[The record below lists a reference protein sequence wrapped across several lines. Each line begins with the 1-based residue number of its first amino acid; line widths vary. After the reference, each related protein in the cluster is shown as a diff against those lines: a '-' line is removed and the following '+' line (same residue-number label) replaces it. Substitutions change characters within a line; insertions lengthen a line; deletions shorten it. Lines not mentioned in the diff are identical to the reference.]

1 MDYLIA
7 YSSKTGTTKEIA
19 ERIAKM
25 IEERGDKAEAKPISA
40 IHDLSGYD
48 RIILGSPVNGM
59 KVLPEFNAFCREKAS
74 ACNAPKDLFLVSYM
88 FENGRSMWK
97 KALQKEK
104 TRLAEMLGAR
114 SSEFFGGRIDKQL
127 PGFARLIFGIPRDTP
142 LDIRNWVAIESWTK
156 SL

>member
-19 ERIAKM
+19 ERIAK
-25 IEERGDKAEAKPISA
+25 ILEERGDKAEAKPISA
-40 IHDLSGYD
+40 ITGLSGYD

-59 KVLPEFNAFCREKAS
+59 KALGEFDSFCKEKAS
-74 ACNAPKDLFLVSYM
+74 TSDAPKDLFLVSYM
-88 FENGRSMWK
+88 FENGRAMWK

-104 TRLAEMLGAR
+104 TRLAEMLDAR

-127 PGFARLIFGIPRDTP
+127 PGFARLIFGIPRDMP
-142 LDIRNWVAIESWTK
+142 LDIRNWEAIESWGK